1 MNHKI
6 INGIKFVPMRHI
18 AKGTAYINPEDLD
31 TLLAGQA
38 PKGRFL
44 EGGIIEGARIPDTT
58 PMLIGS
64 GESFDG
70 RSMPAFIDG
79 KPIDICPDCGRE
91 YCFGGAVCNEM
102 VKRAYT

>member
-1 MNHKI
+1 MELKHFKVRYHAKQIKDKMNHKI

-31 TLLAGQA
+31 TLYEGQA
-38 PKGRFL
+38 PQGRF
-44 EGGIIEGARIPDTT
+44 IERHT
-58 PMLIGS
+58 
-64 GESFDG
+64 FDP
-70 RSMPAFIDG
+70 RSITAFIDG

-91 YCFGGAVCNEM
+91 YCFGVTVCNEM